1 MQRIVGFDGSV
12 YDCLYVYDDNV
23 NEVLSKDITDFCTFD
38 KSSFNR
44 LLNGF
49 NNIEIRDIDGIK
61 IIYVSLR
68 STDEE
73 VFINYMFIVD
83 SNYLEIVL
91 GALKG
96 VINKEAKLNLL
107 GIGADKFDEG
117 FNVFDYMDKKCSNL
131 DIKIFKK
138 ELTRGF
144 SSFAILMD
152 KKYVLETFKNRD
164 TLYFMK
170 DFRNFCLQ
178 YYSMRYAENNFISS
192 SIGNEITLND
202 VCSFPVYHNGSIIG
216 VMSYIH
222 DVMKVIKGS
231 MVSLLSYCE
240 KEDYFYVSLMT
251 VDSFLIDEVKAKIC
265 SAIYSVKTGEWSS
278 CILDEDKLSEMLKSG
293 YLKEIIYN

>member
-12 YDCLYVYDDNV
+12 YNCLYVYDDNIK
-23 NEVLSKDITDFCTFD
+23 EVLSKDIADFCTFGEI
-38 KSSFNR
+38 SFNR

-49 NNIEIRDIDGIK
+49 NRIDIRDIDGVK

-68 STDEE
+68 SIDEE
-73 VFINYMFIVD
+73 VIIDYMFVVD

-91 GALKG
+91 GALKD
-96 VINKEAKLNLL
+96 VTNKEAKLNLL
-107 GIGADKFDEG
+107 GIGSDKFDEI
-117 FNVFDYMDKKCSNL
+117 FNVFDYIDKKCSNL

-138 ELTRGF
+138 EVTKGV
-144 SSFAILMD
+144 SFAILMD
-152 KKYVLETFKNRD
+152 KKYVLETFRNRD

-178 YYSMRYAENNFISS
+178 YYSMRYDENNFISS
-192 SIGNEITLND
+192 LIGNEITLND

-222 DVMKVIKGS
+222 DVMKAIKGS

-240 KEDYFYVSLMT
+240 KEDYFYVSLIT
-251 VDSFLIDEVKAKIC
+251 VDSFIIDEVKSQIC

-278 CILDEDKLSEMLKSG
+278 CVLDEDKLSEMLKSG
-293 YLKEIIYN
+293 YLKEILYA

>member
-12 YDCLYVYDDNV
+12 YNCLYVYDDNIK
-23 NEVLSKDITDFCTFD
+23 EVLSKDIADFCTFGEI
-38 KSSFNR
+38 SFNR

-49 NNIEIRDIDGIK
+49 NRIDIRDIDGVK

-73 VFINYMFIVD
+73 VFIDYMFVVD

-91 GALKG
+91 GALKD

-107 GIGADKFDEG
+107 GIWSDKFDEV

-138 ELTRGF
+138 GVTKGF
-144 SSFAILMD
+144 SFAILMD
-152 KKYVLETFKNRD
+152 KKYVLETFKGKD

-170 DFRNFCLQ
+170 DFRNFCMQ

-192 SIGNEITLND
+192 SIGNELTLND
-202 VCSFPVYHNGSIIG
+202 ICSFPVYHNGSIIG

-222 DVMKVIKGS
+222 DVMKGIKGTL
-231 MVSLLSYCE
+231 VSLLSYCE
-240 KEDYFYVSLMT
+240 KEDYFYVSLMV
-251 VDSFLIDEVKAKIC
+251 VDSFITDEVKAQIC

-278 CILDEDKLSEMLKSG
+278 CVLDEDKLSEMLKSG
-293 YLKEIIYN
+293 YLKEILYD